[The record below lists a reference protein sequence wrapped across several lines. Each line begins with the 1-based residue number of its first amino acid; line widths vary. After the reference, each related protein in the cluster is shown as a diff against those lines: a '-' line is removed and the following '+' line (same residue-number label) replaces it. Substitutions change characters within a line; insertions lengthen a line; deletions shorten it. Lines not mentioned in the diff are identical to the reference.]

1 MIDRWFNISSGN
13 KTIRTALLLV
23 WLSALVSVAFAE
35 KMETTIQEAIYI
47 FEMKGEFSTAIKLLE
62 EAANN
67 GDEDDKEKAYFYLG
81 KIQELSG
88 NTTSANFYY
97 NQSLNRT
104 SETGKAYWLSER
116 ESATSKQAENLLRT
130 PISLKTSISR
140 TFGNSPTFIQLRDG
154 SINKIEDDRL
164 VKITQ
169 ASPEDNILTVTQQG
183 VWYQTSEKDS
193 LVFKSFYANKPDR
206 KYPIAEINQFL
217 VHEDKAIAQGNNQ
230 LTILNSKGIKVQ
242 VSEKYSGCTPEG
254 FFTPTAE
261 FVLNCTDNALH
272 FISPEDGSDRKT
284 IAQFDVIKKV
294 LIDKGM
300 LYLVSGNYLYGYNPK
315 QRTSPLWKLPVNNV
329 ESIVPFEKN
338 LALLEA
344 SGKIT
349 FINKKN
355 GFLLVSAQSD
365 ATAIYPLAKGT
376 LGLFS
381 SEGTIIAVDTMLT
394 PLWHFNFTK
403 PIEHAPIQTN
413 GNIYLDFGEHK
424 LTALSPRYYGKK
436 VLQSEV
442 TARQAAKLVDE
453 ENWEELP
460 SVLNTLFKQEPGN
473 AEGWFFKALYLE
485 KQESNNREKQK
496 AWSEAVRLS
505 ASNPQVTRLILNRYS
520 KAIGAKFVNLLPIS
534 PKTLYPQFF
543 NSKKYIYTIDPA
555 AEKLFCF
562 NAENGDLRWSKSIG
576 NFNNSHA
583 IDNDESTLVIASGYN
598 VSVYDLA
605 RENAA
610 LTLQLPGKAFETK
623 ISDKAIY
630 VSTWNGFLIK
640 ITKSDY
646 KLAWSRKIFAVP
658 FLLATNAKGLYAC
671 NIEGELVSLDDN
683 SGQAKEGSTRKI
695 PGQITHI
702 VSSDSIIAVAS
713 SGNRLY
719 LMSNSSREPLQILM
733 DDAISSLQLINDQ
746 DEKRFLIGLANQ
758 SVLLYTESGAPLWK
772 FHGANSVFMKP
783 FVKDDL
789 AWLDQGNEIVAI
801 SLKSGKIERKFN
813 TPGGAGTPFIM
824 NKILYSA
831 SPKRLLY
838 GFSL

>member
-1 MIDRWFNISSGN
+1 MTLKFFHRLFSWHTVI
-13 KTIRTALLLV
+13 ALV
-23 WLSALVSVAFAE
+23 WLCGLVSTANAE

-47 FEMKGEFSTAIKLLE
+47 FEMKGESSTAIKLLE
-62 EAANN
+62 DAANN

-88 NTTSANFYY
+88 NKASANFYY

-104 SETGKAYWLSER
+104 AETGKAYWLSER
-116 ESATSKQAENLLRT
+116 ESATSSQAENLLRT
-130 PISLKTSISR
+130 PISLKTPISR
-140 TFGNSPTFIQLRDG
+140 TFGESPTFLQLRDG
-154 SINKIEDDRL
+154 TIHKIEDDKL
-164 VKITQ
+164 VQ
-169 ASPEDNILTVTQQG
+169 VSQDLPANAQVLTVTQQG
-183 VWYQTSEKDS
+183 VWYQSPENDS
-193 LVFKSFYANKPDR
+193 LVFKSFYANRPDR
-206 KYPIAEINQFL
+206 KYNLAGINQFL

-230 LTILNSKGIKVQ
+230 LTLLNSKGIKAQ
-242 VSEKYSGCTPEG
+242 ISEKYSGCVPEG
-254 FFTPTAE
+254 FYGPTAE

-294 LIDKGM
+294 LIDKS
-300 LYLVSGNYLYGYNPK
+300 LIYLVSGNYLYGYNPK
-315 QRTSPLWKLPVNNV
+315 QRTSPLWKVSINNV

-338 LALLEA
+338 IAILEA

-349 FINKKN
+349 FISKKN
-355 GFLLVSAQSD
+355 GFPQVSAQSD
-365 ATAIYPLAKGT
+365 ATAIYTLAKGT

-381 SEGTIIAVDTMLT
+381 SEGTIIAVDTMLV

-403 PIEHAPIQTN
+403 PIEHAPIHTN
-413 GNIYLDFGEHK
+413 GNIYLDFGDHK
-424 LTALSPRYYGKK
+424 LTALSPHYYGKK
-436 VLQSEV
+436 ILQSEL
-442 TARQAAKLVDE
+442 TARQAAKLVEE
-453 ENWEELP
+453 ENWEELQP
-460 SVLNTLFKQEPGN
+460 LLTTLFKQEPGN

-485 KQESNNREKQK
+485 NQNGNNRDKQK

-505 ASNPQVTRLILNRYS
+505 ASSPQVTRLILNRYS
-520 KAIGAKFVNLLPIS
+520 KAIGAKFVNQLPIS

-543 NSKKYIYTIDPA
+543 SSKKYIYTIDPA

-562 NAENGDLRWSKSIG
+562 NAENGDLRWSRNIG
-576 NFNNSHA
+576 NLNNSHA
-583 IDNDESTLVIASGYN
+583 IDNDENTLAVASGYN
-598 VSVYDLA
+598 MSVYDLA
-605 RENAA
+605 HENAV

-623 ISDKAIY
+623 VTDKAIY
-630 VSTWNGFLIK
+630 VSTWNGFLLK
-640 ITKSDY
+640 ILKSDN

-658 FLLATNAKGLYAC
+658 FLLATNSKELYVC
-671 NIEGELVSLDDN
+671 NLEGELVSLNDD
-683 SGQAKEGSTRKI
+683 SGQTKEGSTRKI

-702 VSSDSIIAVAS
+702 LSSDSIIAVAT

-719 LMSNSSREPLQILM
+719 LTNPNSKDTPPLQILM

-746 DEKRFLIGLANQ
+746 GERKFLIGLANQ

-772 FHGANSVFMKP
+772 FHGANSIFMKP

-801 SLKSGKIERKFN
+801 SLKSGKVERKFS
-813 TPGGAGTPFIM
+813 TPGGAGSPFIM